1 MHVLHRSHLG
11 SAVAVTAIAA
21 VLAIVLTLAIASNL
35 SDRGSAPAALAAPT
49 GAQTP
54 VTRPGPSENLF
65 TRSPFT
71 GLQTTP
77 VKAPWPQNIR

>member
-21 VLAIVLTLAIASNL
+21 LLSIVLTFAIASNL
-35 SDRGSAPAALAAPT
+35 SDRGAAPATLAPK
-49 GAQTP
+49 GAQTSA
-54 VTRPGPSENLF
+54 TRPGPGNDLF

-71 GLQTTP
+71 SLLTAP
-77 VKAPWPQNIR
+77 VKEPWEQSIR